1 MTRRYMVALCGLSP
15 KDARLVEI
23 VLSRPMPGSSRRFAP
38 LSGAD
43 AARADIAVIDLS
55 SPHGESFHQRLRE
68 ANPGIV
74 PVYVSE
80 HGTGGN
86 SRYRIPARALLLQL
100 QRVLELVATEALES
114 SKVHA
119 HPTSGSATP
128 ANPANPANPAAAAA
142 ASPGALYDPGRP
154 AAGGDRRPLAALA
167 VDDSETVR
175 TQLVAGLER
184 VGIQAHAVADAEGA
198 INAMRVQSFDLILLD
213 VVMPGIDGY
222 ELCRR
227 IKQDAYSRGTPVIML
242 TSRSSPFDRARGAL
256 AGCDSYLTKPV
267 TWTAFSAEVDRVLA
281 RHFRNDRNL
290 MTARGYRAG
299 GA

>member
-1 MTRRYMVALCGLSP
+1 MNRRYMVALCGLSP

-23 VLSRPMPGSSRRFAP
+23 VLSRPMAGSSRRFVP

-43 AARADIAVIDLS
+43 AARADISVIDLS
-55 SPHGESFHQRLRE
+55 SRHGEGFHQRLRE

-80 HGTGGN
+80 HGTGGS

-100 QRVLELVATEALES
+100 QRVLELVASEALES

-128 ANPANPANPAAAAA
+128 ANPAPATAP
-142 ASPGALYDPGRP
+142 SPGALDDPGRP

-175 TQLVAGLER
+175 TQLVAALER

-267 TWTAFSAEVDRVLA
+267 TWTAFSAEVDKVLA

>member
-1 MTRRYMVALCGLSP
+1 MNRAYVVALCGLSA
-15 KDARLVEI
+15 KDARLAEI
-23 VLSRPMPGSSRRFAP
+23 VLSRPLPGSTRRFTP
-38 LSGAD
+38 VSGAD
-43 AARADIAVIDLS
+43 ASHADIAVIDLS
-55 SPHGESFHQRLRE
+55 SPHGEGFHQRLRAAHPE
-68 ANPGIV
+68 VV

-100 QRVLELVATEALES
+100 QRMLELVAEEALES
-114 SKVHA
+114 NKVRA
-119 HPTSGSATP
+119 HPATATAEP
-128 ANPANPANPAAAAA
+128 TAPPKPAAA
-142 ASPGALYDPGRP
+142 P
-154 AAGGDRRPLAALA
+154 ARAVADLPPAPAIDDRRPLVALV

-175 TQLVAGLER
+175 TQLASALDR
-184 VGIQAHAVADAEGA
+184 VGVQSRAVPDAEGA
-198 INAMRVQSFDLILLD
+198 INAMRERSFDLILLD

-267 TWTAFSAEVDRVLA
+267 TWTAFSAEVDKVLT
-281 RHFRNDRNL
+281 RHFRNDRTL

-299 GA
+299 NGG

>member
-1 MTRRYMVALCGLSP
+1 MNRGYVVALCGLSA
-15 KDARLVEI
+15 KDARLAEI
-23 VLSRPMPGSSRRFAP
+23 VLSRPLPGSTRRFTTV
-38 LSGAD
+38 SGAD
-43 AARADIAVIDLS
+43 TAQADIAVIDLS
-55 SPHGESFHQRLRE
+55 SPHGDGIYQRLR
-68 ANPGIV
+68 AARPDVV

-100 QRVLELVATEALES
+100 QRMLELVAEEALES
-114 SKVHA
+114 NKVRA
-119 HPTSGSATP
+119 HPTNAGAAPAVPARPVATQARAVADVPQPSSA
-128 ANPANPANPAAAAA
+128 
-142 ASPGALYDPGRP
+142 D
-154 AAGGDRRPLAALA
+154 DRRPLVALV

-175 TQLVAGLER
+175 TQLVAALER
-184 VGIQAHAVADAEGA
+184 VGVQSRATPDAEGA
-198 INAMRVQSFDLILLD
+198 INAMRERSFDLILLD

-227 IKQDAYSRGTPVIML
+227 IKQDAYSRGTPVIMR

-267 TWTAFSAEVDRVLA
+267 TWAAFSAEVDKVLI
-281 RHFRNDRNL
+281 RHFRNDRTL

-299 GA
+299 NGG